1 MSLPSG
7 TSRLAATLGGE
18 SCQNQSVRSIARH
31 AGSLFLSPLREAI
44 ESNGYGALKCD
55 SVGVVGQKFFE
66 VRGGLLKDG

>member
-1 MSLPSG
+1 M
-7 TSRLAATLGGE
+7 
-18 SCQNQSVRSIARH
+18 SIARH